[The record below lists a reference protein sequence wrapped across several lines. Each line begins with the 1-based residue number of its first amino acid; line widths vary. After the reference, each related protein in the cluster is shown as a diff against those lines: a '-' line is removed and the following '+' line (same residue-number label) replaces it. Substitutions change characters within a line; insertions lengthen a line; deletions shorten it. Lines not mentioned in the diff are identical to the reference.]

1 MNKGLKNDRIIYYK
15 FQIKLKLSSIF
26 GGVVM
31 KEWIIS
37 ENNKTKAKEL
47 ASLCNIPTF
56 LAMLLCA
63 REIDTPEKIERFLS
77 EDAELSDPLLI
88 KDMDIAC
95 ERIKKAV
102 MSYEK
107 ICVYGDYD
115 CDGVTATAI
124 LFSYFESVCANVM
137 YYIPTREDDGYGL
150 NKNAIDK
157 LKSNGVSLIV
167 TVDNGIAAIDEV
179 DYANSLGMDVV
190 ITDHHKPLNI
200 LPKAIA
206 IVDPHRADCN
216 SPYKM
221 YCGAGI
227 ALKVVAALEGGDFFT
242 ALENY
247 SDLAALGTI
256 ADLVPVDGE
265 NRIIIKY
272 GLKSLLVSDRVGL
285 SSLFEKASINLDK
298 LSAGTVAFSIAPRIN
313 ASGRMSTAES
323 ALRLLLTED
332 SDEAEQLADK
342 ICEENNQR
350 KNIETKII
358 EDIEKIIS
366 EHPEYLLDRVVVV
379 DGDNWHYGVIG
390 IASARMTE
398 RIGKPVIIISTE
410 NGESRGSGRSIKGFS
425 LCDAIFECGDL
436 LTKYGGHPMA
446 VGFSLAKENIP
457 ELRKRINE
465 YAKGCDE
472 AIPSVNI
479 ECKLKPEAISISVAK
494 QIALLEP
501 FGFGNAKPVFAL
513 CNMSLD
519 KITEIGGG
527 KHLKLSMSRGQTR
540 INVMNFSTTRDEFYY
555 KEGDIID
562 IAVTLEE
569 NVYMGRES
577 VSIITREIKLS
588 ANDNKALL
596 TEQRKYEAFL
606 RGETL
611 DKKFL
616 ASNIPTREEFAV
628 VYRYIRASK
637 NDSYLPELLIHR
649 LEINISLFKL
659 LLILDIMK
667 ELYLTTMTCDGGI
680 YYITINNVSGKVDIN
695 ASKLLRRI
703 KECADNGR

>member
-1 MNKGLKNDRIIYYK
+1 
-15 FQIKLKLSSIF
+15 
-26 GGVVM
+26 M
-31 KEWIIS
+31 KDWIIT
-37 ENNKTKAKEL
+37 ENDKLKAKEL
-47 ASLCNIPTF
+47 AKQSGIPPF
-56 LAMLLCA
+56 LAMLLSS
-63 REIDTPEKIERFLS
+63 RGIDTVEKTGVFLS
-77 EDAELSDPLLI
+77 DDAELSDPMLI

-95 ERIKKAV
+95 ERIRKAV
-102 MSYEK
+102 VSYEK

-124 LFSYFESVCANVM
+124 LFSYLESVFANVM
-137 YYIPTREDDGYGL
+137 YYIPTREGDGYGL
-150 NKNAIDK
+150 NKNAITK
-157 LKSNGVSLIV
+157 LKNQGVSLII
-167 TVDNGIAAIDEV
+167 TVDNGIAAVDEV
-179 DYANSLGMDVV
+179 DYANSLEIDTV
-190 ITDHHKPLNI
+190 ITDHHRPLDV

-206 IVDPHRADCN
+206 VVDPHRADCG

-227 ALKVVAALEGGDFFT
+227 ALKLVAALEGGDFFT

-272 GLKSLLVSDRVGL
+272 GLNSLAVSERIGL
-285 SSLFEKASINLDK
+285 SALFEKAGINVDK
-298 LSAGTVAFSIAPRIN
+298 LSAGTVSFSVAPRIN
-313 ASGRMSTAES
+313 AAGRMSTAES
-323 ALRLLLTED
+323 ALKLLLTED
-332 SDEAEQLADK
+332 PDEAERLAEK
-342 ICEENNQR
+342 LCEENNQR
-350 KNIETKII
+350 KDIETNISDDIDNII
-358 EDIEKIIS
+358 A

-379 DGDNWHYGVIG
+379 DGENWHHGVIG

-446 VGFSLAKENIP
+446 VGFSIEKENIS
-457 ELRKRINE
+457 EFRRRINE
-465 YAKGCDE
+465 YAKTCEE

-479 ECKLKPEAISISVAK
+479 ECKLKPEAVSISAAK

-513 CNMSLD
+513 CDMRLD
-519 KITEIGGG
+519 KVTEMGGG
-527 KHLKLSMSRGQTR
+527 KHLRLSLSRGRAR
-540 INVMNFSTTRDEFYY
+540 ISVLKFSTTLNEFYY

-562 IAVTLEE
+562 VAVTLDE
-569 NVYMGRES
+569 NVYMGREN
-577 VSIITREIKLS
+577 VSIIAREIKLS
-588 ANDNKALL
+588 ENDNKSLL
-596 TEQRKYEAFL
+596 LEQRSYEAFL

-611 DKKFL
+611 DKQFL
-616 ASNIPTREEFAV
+616 AENIPTREEFAV

-637 NDSYLPELLIHR
+637 DNAYLPEILMHR
-649 LEINISLFKL
+649 LNMKISLFKL

-667 ELYLTTMTCDGGI
+667 ELYLTTMNSDGGV
-680 YYITINNVSGKVDIN
+680 YYIKINDVSGKVDIN
-695 ASKLLRRI
+695 ASKLLRKL
-703 KECADNGR
+703 KECAGYGR

>member
-1 MNKGLKNDRIIYYK
+1 M
-15 FQIKLKLSSIF
+15 
-26 GGVVM
+26 M
-31 KEWIIS
+31 KEWIIT
-37 ENNKTKAKEL
+37 ENDKLKAKEL
-47 ASLCNIPTF
+47 AKQGDIPAF
-56 LAMLLCA
+56 LAMLLYT
-63 REIDTPEKIERFLS
+63 RGIDTVEKIGDFLS
-77 EDAELSDPLLI
+77 NDAELSDPMLI
-88 KDMDIAC
+88 KDMDVAC

-102 MSYEK
+102 VSYEK

-124 LFSYFESVCANVM
+124 LFSYLESVFANVM
-137 YYIPTREDDGYGL
+137 YYIPTREGDGYGL

-157 LKSNGVSLIV
+157 LKKQGVSLIV

-179 DYANSLGMDVV
+179 DYASTLGIDTV
-190 ITDHHKPLNI
+190 ITDHHRPLDI
-200 LPKAIA
+200 LPKAVA
-206 IVDPHRADCN
+206 VVDPHRSDCT

-227 ALKVVAALEGGDFFT
+227 ALKLVAALEGGDFFT

-272 GLKSLLVSDRVGL
+272 GLSSLAVSERIGL
-285 SSLFEKASINLDK
+285 SALFEKAAINLDK
-298 LSAGTVAFSIAPRIN
+298 LSAGTVAFSVAPRIN
-313 ASGRMSTAES
+313 AAGRMNTAES
-323 ALRLLLTED
+323 ALKLLLTED
-332 SDEAEQLADK
+332 PDEAEQLAEK
-342 ICEENNQR
+342 LCEENNQR
-350 KNIETKII
+350 KDIETKITD
-358 EDIEKIIS
+358 DIEKIIE
-366 EHPEYLLDRVVVV
+366 EHPEYLLDRVVIV
-379 DGDNWHYGVIG
+379 DGENWHHGVIG

-436 LTKYGGHPMA
+436 LIKYGGHPMA
-446 VGFSLAKENIP
+446 VGFSIKKENIP
-457 ELRKRINE
+457 EFRKRINE

-479 ECKLKPEAISISVAK
+479 ECKLKPEAVSVAAAK

-501 FGFGNAKPVFAL
+501 FGFGNAKPIFAL
-513 CNMSLD
+513 CDMKLD
-519 KITEIGGG
+519 KITEMGGG
-527 KHLKLSMSRGQTR
+527 KHLRLSLSRDKAR
-540 INVMNFSTTRDEFYY
+540 INVLKFSTTIDELYY
-555 KEGDIID
+555 KEGDTID
-562 IAVTLEE
+562 VAVTLDE
-569 NVYMGRES
+569 NVYMGHET
-577 VSIITREIKLS
+577 VSIIAREIKLS

-596 TEQRKYEAFL
+596 LEQRSYEAFL

-611 DKKFL
+611 DSSFL
-616 ASNIPTREEFAV
+616 MRNIPTREEFAS

-637 NDSYLPELLIHR
+637 ENVYLPEILIHR
-649 LEINISLFKL
+649 LNIKISLFKL

-667 ELYLTTMTCDGGI
+667 ELYLTTMSSDGGV

-695 ASKLLRRI
+695 ASKLLRKI
-703 KECADNGR
+703 KECAGYGR

>member
-1 MNKGLKNDRIIYYK
+1 
-15 FQIKLKLSSIF
+15 
-26 GGVVM
+26 M
-31 KEWIIS
+31 KEWVIS

-56 LAMLLCA
+56 LAMLLYA
-63 REIDTPEKIERFLS
+63 RGIDTPEKIESFLS
-77 EDAELSDPLLI
+77 EDAELSDPMLI

-102 MSYEK
+102 MAYEK

-124 LFSYFESVCANVM
+124 LFSYLESVCANVM

-157 LKSNGVSLIV
+157 LKSSGVSLIV

-179 DYANSLGMDVV
+179 DYANSLGIDTV

-206 IVDPHRADCN
+206 VVDPHRDDCN

-272 GLKSLLVSDRVGL
+272 GLKALSVSERVGL

-298 LSAGTVAFSIAPRIN
+298 LSAGTIAFSVAPRIN
-313 ASGRMSTAES
+313 AAGRMSTAES
-323 ALRLLLTED
+323 ALKLLLTENF
-332 SDEAEQLADK
+332 DEAEQLADK

-358 EDIEKIIS
+358 EDIEKIIAK
-366 EHPEYLLDRVVVV
+366 HPEYLLDRVVVV

-457 ELRKRINE
+457 EFRRQINE

-479 ECKLKPEAISISVAK
+479 ECKLKPEVLSVSVAR

-513 CNMSLD
+513 CNMNLD

-527 KHLKLSMSRGQTR
+527 KHLRLSMSRGQTR
-540 INVMNFSTTRDEFYY
+540 INVMNFSITRDEFYY
-555 KEGDIID
+555 KEGDTID

-577 VSIITREIKLS
+577 VSIIAREIKLS
-588 ANDNKALL
+588 ENDNKSLL
-596 TEQRKYEAFL
+596 LEQRSYEAFL

-611 DKKFL
+611 DKNFL
-616 ASNIPTREEFAV
+616 AINIPTRDEFAA
-628 VYRYIRASK
+628 VYRYIRASES
-637 NDSYLPELLIHR
+637 NAYLPELLIRR
-649 LEINISLFKL
+649 LEIDISLFKL

-667 ELYLTTMTCDGGI
+667 ELYLTTMTSDGGI

-695 ASKLLRRI
+695 ASKLLRKI